1 MDRAAYEALGIS
13 TAFEDKLGGRNPS
26 GSGFVNINDDTPLD
40 AAAAAVRE
48 GPSEAE
54 YAEEQRLYPPP
65 PEASVVE
72 GTPTGTV
79 TELLRWSESTV
90 YPDTERDI
98 WIYVPHQHD
107 TGAAASLLVVNDGKS
122 YLNPEGLVRTTVILD
137 NLIAAG
143 SIPPTVAVFLEPGRR
158 RHPPPD
164 DPSVGADGAGDI
176 VDDAQR
182 SLEYDTVSET
192 YGRFLLEDILPV
204 VRSLAPNITCAPP
217 CSSLACPLSQLKVT
231 HPPSL
236 YMSCDVQRGAFA
248 ACGDGHLLR
257 RDWCVQHGVLRARG
271 LRQRHQ
277 PLRIL

>member
-1 MDRAAYEALGIS
+1 MTSGSEGCCPDNNFILRYYSFFSVSTVIS
-13 TAFEDKLGGRNPS
+13 TFFLYRRCTAGRPLT
-26 GSGFVNINDDTPLD
+26 GSLRRRGFARPCV
-40 AAAAAVRE
+40 
-48 GPSEAE
+48 
-54 YAEEQRLYPPP
+54 
-65 PEASVVE
+65 ASPARDLASFRVVSIH
-72 GTPTGTV
+72 
-79 TELLRWSESTV
+79 R
-90 YPDTERDI
+90 
-98 WIYVPHQHD
+98 
-107 TGAAASLLVVNDGKS
+107 LLVH
-122 YLNPEGLVRTTVILD
+122 
-137 NLIAAG
+137 
-143 SIPPTVAVFLEPGRR
+143 EPSRR

-231 HPPSL
+231 HPSL

-271 LRQRHQ
+271 LRPSATSSATADPVSPHSLLPPSCPPQTPWPDPAAACSMMHFPTGSDNTLSMQ
-277 PLRIL
+277 M